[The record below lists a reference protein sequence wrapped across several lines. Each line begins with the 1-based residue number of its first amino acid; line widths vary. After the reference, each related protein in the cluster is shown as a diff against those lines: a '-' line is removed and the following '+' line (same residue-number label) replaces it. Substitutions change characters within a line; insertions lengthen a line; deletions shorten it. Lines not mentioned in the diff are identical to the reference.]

1 MLQEAT
7 IQEKAAARSTLLL
20 RTGMQQLLLNPRRVV
35 AAFLEA
41 SCAKGWEPRSFLY
54 AYQFWPSP
62 PISLAINAA
71 TLSSR
76 LPFNMSV
83 TSLRDT
89 KTSGSGKPRYG
100 LPDAPL
106 DSCSLVSAS
115 PSPTKTGIPFP
126 FSLLLRLSVLGSA
139 DSFLKM
145 SARRNPAWERRG
157 GCIWLAC
164 VLG

>member
-89 KTSGSGKPRYG
+89 RPREVASLAMAYQT
-100 LPDAPL
+100 LRSTAVRSSPLAPL
-106 DSCSLVSAS
+106 QRRPGS
-115 PSPTKTGIPFP
+115 PFLSPF
-126 FSLLLRLSVLGSA
+126 
-139 DSFLKM
+139 
-145 SARRNPAWERRG
+145 
-157 GCIWLAC
+157 C
-164 VLG
+164 